1 MTKEYQQLYKEHG
14 ELYLNGYR
22 SLKDSANPAENKL
35 NLFRLT
41 YCAWFYAMENC
52 IILREHIRASD
63 TTVEMERVYSIRRM
77 LALDQGTL

>member
-14 ELYLNGYR
+14 ELMLESFKELNIYLNGYR

-41 YCAWFYAMENC
+41 YCAWFSCAVLDNDS
-52 IILREHIRASD
+52 AS
-63 TTVEMERVYSIRRM
+63 V
-77 LALDQGTL
+77 LQG

>member
-14 ELYLNGYR
+14 ELMLESFKELNIYLNGYR

-41 YCAWFYAMENC
+41 YCAG
-52 IILREHIRASD
+52 
-63 TTVEMERVYSIRRM
+63 
-77 LALDQGTL
+77 DQGTLCDPFLIKGLKYPVRNKSH